1 MSPSDFR
8 TAAGTTVPAVT
19 TGEMREVDRVAVE
32 SVGLDLLQ
40 MMENAGRN
48 LAAHCRQLREEGPV
62 VILVGAG
69 GNGGGGLAC
78 ARHLSNRNV
87 PVSVVL
93 DRDPDELDGAASHQY
108 RILQAD
114 GVDVSLDPDQLE
126 SIGLIVD
133 ALIGYGLNDAPRSR
147 PAELIGWLSGVSAPI
162 LSLDVPSGVDATT
175 GEIPEVAVEP
185 DRTLTLALPKTGLRT
200 ISGSLY
206 LADIAI
212 PEVVYRTLEIPYH
225 NPFEDQY
232 WIELERPV
240 EKARRL

>member
-8 TAAGTTVPAVT
+8 TAAGMTVPAVT
-19 TGEMREVDRVAVE
+19 ASEMREVDQVAVE
-32 SVGLDLLQ
+32 TVGLDLLQ

-48 LAAHCRQLREEGPV
+48 LAAHCRQVREEGPV
-62 VILVGAG
+62 IILAGAG

-87 PVSVVL
+87 SVRLVL
-93 DRDPDELDGAASHQY
+93 DREPDELDGAAAQQY
-108 RILQAD
+108 RILHAD
-114 GVDVSLDPDQLE
+114 GVGVTKSDNLE

-133 ALIGYGLNDAPRSR
+133 ALMGYGLSDAPRGR
-147 PAELIGWLSGVSAPI
+147 PAELIEWLSGVSAPM

-175 GEIPEVAVEP
+175 GETPGVAVEP

-200 ISGSLY
+200 ISGGLY

-212 PEVVYRTLEIPYH
+212 PEVVYRTLGIPYE

-232 WIELERPV
+232 WIELERPD
-240 EKARRL
+240 E